1 MKFII
6 FVIDS
11 RSNTASGNEIAD
23 IDAFNAMLVEKK
35 YWVMAAGIND
45 PDSAVLIDNR
55 QDAAIVN
62 KGSLFDAKEHYSGF
76 WIVDVESAEVAKELA
91 LAGSR
96 ACNRKVELRPF
107 LGQ

>member
-11 RSNTASGNEIAD
+11 RSNTASGNEIEA
-23 IDAFNAMLVEKK
+23 IDSFNEMLQQKN

-45 PDSAVLIDNR
+45 PDSAMLIDNR
-55 QDAAIVN
+55 KDASIV
-62 KGSLFDAKEHYSGF
+62 KPGSLFDAAEHYSGF
-76 WIVDVESAEVAKELA
+76 WIIDVESAEVAKELA
-91 LAGSR
+91 LAGSK